1 MPNPNLE
8 TTRKK
13 PTFKI
18 ALIIIVVA
26 MLIGLNLWRN
36 HNYSGLL
43 VKTVKVEEK
52 SMGEKVYAS
61 GSIELQDKQEVI
73 ARDNRVLQ
81 RLYVKSGDRVKA
93 GQLLAVLECIYE
105 EKALADARASLVMEE
120 AEYKRVINP
129 SAEDLAIG
137 KAEFEQAKINYNN
150 SQISLQRKEALY
162 AAGAIST
169 QELEASRQ
177 ELQIQETTFLKAQK
191 QYDILCNGPREA
203 DRQAVEAKLAR
214 VQAAVQT
221 AEEELARYIIKA
233 DMDGVVLNLES
244 RIGDMVRAGEKF
256 IIIGQPEILH
266 IRVGI
271 SEGDAAR
278 VKLGQKVVIE
288 AAALPGKKFS
298 GKVTEV
304 AGLARVKESTNT
316 RQVEVPVRV
325 SVEDKSGLLK
335 PGYSVDLEIISVA
348 AKKRLVI
355 PYEAL
360 HEGKEIK
367 QVWVC
372 DDGKA
377 RLQTVTTGVE
387 GELSLE
393 VTKGLKKGD
402 SLIVDPPAGLKD
414 GQKVRKTTTPA
425 VTLKDDNHD

>member
-1 MPNPNLE
+1 MPTLNLE

-13 PTFKI
+13 PVLKI

-81 RLYVKSGDRVKA
+81 QLYVKSGDRVKA

-105 EKALADARASLVMEE
+105 EKALTDAGVSLAMEE
-120 AEYKRVINP
+120 AEYNRVINP

-137 KAEFEQAKINYNN
+137 KAEFEQSKINYNN
-150 SQISLQRKEALY
+150 SQTSLQRKEVLY

-169 QELEASRQ
+169 QELEASHQ
-177 ELQIQETTFLKAQK
+177 ESQIQETTFLKAQK

-203 DRQAVEAKLAR
+203 DRKAVEAKLAR

>member
-13 PTFKI
+13 PAFKI

-150 SQISLQRKEALY
+150 SQTSLQRKEVLY

-169 QELEASRQ
+169 QELEASHQ
-177 ELQIQETTFLKAQK
+177 ESQIQETTFLKAQK

-288 AAALPGKKFS
+288 AAAIPGKKFS

>member
-105 EKALADARASLVMEE
+105 EKALADARASLTMEE

-150 SQISLQRKEALY
+150 SQTSLQRKEVLY

-177 ELQIQETTFLKAQK
+177 ESQIQETTFLKAQK

-203 DRQAVEAKLAR
+203 DRKAVEAKLVR

-271 SEGDAAR
+271 NEGDAAR
-278 VKLGQKVVIE
+278 VKPGQKVVIE
-288 AAALPGKKFS
+288 AAAIPGKKFS

-325 SVEDKSGLLK
+325 SVEDKSCLLK

-360 HEGKEIK
+360 HEGKGIK

-414 GQKVRKTTTPA
+414 GQKVRKASIPAATP
-425 VTLKDDNHD
+425 KDDNHD

>member
-13 PTFKI
+13 TAFKI
-18 ALIIIVVA
+18 TLIIIVVA

-52 SMGEKVYAS
+52 TMGEKVYAS

-73 ARDNRVLQ
+73 ARDSRVLQ
-81 RLYVKSGDRVKA
+81 QLYVKSGDRVKA

-105 EKALADARASLVMEE
+105 EKTLADARAGLSMEE
-120 AEYKRVINP
+120 AEYKSVINP

-137 KAEFEQAKINYNN
+137 KAEYEQAKINYNN
-150 SQISLQRKEALY
+150 SEISLQRKEALY

-177 ELQIQETTFLKAQK
+177 EFKIQETAFLKAQK
-191 QYDILCNGPREA
+191 TYDILCNGPREA
-203 DRQAVEAKLAR
+203 DRKAVEAKLAR
-214 VQAAVQT
+214 AQAAVQT
-221 AEEELARYIIKA
+221 AEEELAKYIIKA
-233 DMDGVVLNLES
+233 DIDGVVLNLEN

-288 AAALPGKKFS
+288 AAAIPGKKFS

-304 AGLARVKESTNT
+304 AGLARVKESANT

-325 SVEDKSGLLK
+325 SVEDKSCLLK

-360 HEGKEIK
+360 HEGKGIK

-393 VTKGLKKGD
+393 VTKGLKKGA

-425 VTLKDDNHD
+425 ATLKDDNHD